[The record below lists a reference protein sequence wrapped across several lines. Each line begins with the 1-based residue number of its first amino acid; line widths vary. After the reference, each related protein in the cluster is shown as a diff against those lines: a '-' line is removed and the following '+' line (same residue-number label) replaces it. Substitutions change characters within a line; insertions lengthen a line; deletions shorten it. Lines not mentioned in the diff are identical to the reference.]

1 MKIAIASGK
10 GGTGKTTLSV
20 ALALSAD
27 EPVQYLDCDVEAP
40 NGALFLKPE
49 RCAQEYVNVM
59 VPVVN
64 AELCNGCGKCA
75 RVCQFGA
82 IIANRAARSAT
93 VFPEMC
99 HACGGCAL
107 ACRMN
112 AITEQAR
119 CVGVVEQGKSGRIE
133 FIQGR
138 LNIGETMAPTV
149 IRAVKDK
156 IDPQKLAIIDSP
168 PGTSCPMIMTTKD
181 ADFVLLV
188 TEPTPFGLHD
198 LTLAV
203 DTVRQLKRPFAV
215 VINRSDSGD
224 ARVEDYCRQQNID
237 VLLRIPESR
246 RAAQHYSRGDSVLAA
261 FPGLSAQLR
270 SLLNDIRQR
279 IQRAAA

>member
-20 ALALSAD
+20 ALTLAAE

-40 NGALFLKPE
+40 NGALFIKPE
-49 RCAQEYVNVM
+49 TTAREDVNVM

-64 AELCNGCGKCA
+64 SELCNGCGKCA

-82 IIANRAARSAT
+82 IIANRATRSAT

-112 AITEQAR
+112 AITEQPR
-119 CVGVVEQGKSGRIE
+119 SVGIVEQGMAGRIH

-138 LNIGETMAPTV
+138 MNIGESMAPTV
-149 IRAVKDK
+149 IKAVKSK
-156 IDPQKLAIIDSP
+156 IKPDHLAIIDSP

-181 ADFVLLV
+181 ADFVILV

-203 DTVRQLKRPFAV
+203 ETVRQLRRPFGV
-215 VINRSDSGD
+215 VINRSDNGD
-224 ARVEDYCRQQNID
+224 DRVEHYCRQQSID
-237 VLLRIPESR
+237 VLLRIPDCRS
-246 RAAQHYSRGDSVLAA
+246 AAQGYSRGESVLSA
-261 FPGLSAQLR
+261 FPKLGAELR
-270 SLLNDIRQR
+270 TMLESIRLRLQG
-279 IQRAAA
+279 AAA